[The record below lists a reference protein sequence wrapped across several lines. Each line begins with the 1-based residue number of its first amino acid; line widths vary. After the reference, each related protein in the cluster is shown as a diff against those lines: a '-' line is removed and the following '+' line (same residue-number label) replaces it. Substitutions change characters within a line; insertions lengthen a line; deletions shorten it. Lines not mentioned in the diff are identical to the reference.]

1 MSSFQYNILFSTG
14 NFHNQFVQ
22 CIHFDK
28 ERLLFQKSPK
38 RRQKSFTKRAV
49 KHSLFYVT
57 LKSFFKY
64 YTVASRPILSLIFR
78 YDCNIRNWTKL
89 VTDVTDHKKNVFVR
103 LFRSPHHSISVVVW
117 NMSWKRTLVFS
128 CTVLSVF
135 AQAQRQDLSP
145 ADTKEYVSLS
155 ERSKDFYVLSQDD
168 FEAIIDFTRPQSLQ
182 NLTLLLNVS
191 YSVDVPGIVALKSPP
206 MDQKT
211 ILDGS
216 SFALPIH
223 AEAPGIVIV
232 QIGVSTYNSSIP
244 LK

>member
-38 RRQKSFTKRAV
+38 RRQKSFTQRAV

-89 VTDVTDHKKNVFVR
+89 VTDVTDHKKTCSSDYSGR
-103 LFRSPHHSISVVVW
+103 LITASRS
-117 NMSWKRTLVFS
+117 
-128 CTVLSVF
+128 
-135 AQAQRQDLSP
+135 
-145 ADTKEYVSLS
+145 
-155 ERSKDFYVLSQDD
+155 
-168 FEAIIDFTRPQSLQ
+168 
-182 NLTLLLNVS
+182 
-191 YSVDVPGIVALKSPP
+191 
-206 MDQKT
+206 
-211 ILDGS
+211 
-216 SFALPIH
+216 
-223 AEAPGIVIV
+223 
-232 QIGVSTYNSSIP
+232 
-244 LK
+244 

>member
-1 MSSFQYNILFSTG
+1 
-14 NFHNQFVQ
+14 
-22 CIHFDK
+22 
-28 ERLLFQKSPK
+28 
-38 RRQKSFTKRAV
+38 
-49 KHSLFYVT
+49 
-57 LKSFFKY
+57 
-64 YTVASRPILSLIFR
+64 
-78 YDCNIRNWTKL
+78 
-89 VTDVTDHKKNVFVR
+89 
-103 LFRSPHHSISVVVW
+103 
-117 NMSWKRTLVFS
+117 MSWKRTLVFS

>member
-38 RRQKSFTKRAV
+38 RRQKSFTQRAV